1 MSQLVDNLNAAISN
15 LGGVIGQ
22 AVATLEAQTEIE
34 RSIAKLNHL
43 ADALK
48 AVLPVTP
55 ELPDATAVTTVA
67 TTADVVAATTADTAA
82 AITADVVVATTAE
95 TVVTTADAAAIT
107 AANTGATIPE
117 TSPG

>member
-55 ELPDATAVTTVA
+55 ALPVATAA
-67 TTADVVAATTADTAA
+67 TTADAVAATTADTTATT
-82 AITADVVVATTAE
+82 TADVVVATTVDTAA
-95 TVVTTADAAAIT
+95 TTTADAAA
-107 AANTGATIPE
+107 TIPE
-117 TSPG
+117 PSPG